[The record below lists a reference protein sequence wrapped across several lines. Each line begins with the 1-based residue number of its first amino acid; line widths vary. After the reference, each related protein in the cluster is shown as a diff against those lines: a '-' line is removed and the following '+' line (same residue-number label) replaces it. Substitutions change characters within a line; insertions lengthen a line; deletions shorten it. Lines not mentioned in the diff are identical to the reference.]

1 MDIVVHTNAPEPVYE
16 QIVRQIHDAV
26 KAGPLKPDT
35 PLPTVRQLAGDL
47 VINRN
52 TVARAYR
59 ILEEQ
64 GVILTAGR
72 KGTFIR
78 QDAVRE
84 VAKVRTTRA
93 EPLSGFSRVARIL
106 TAVVLPAPL
115 GPSRPSTLPVR
126 AEKSTPHRARTEPY
140 DFSRPSTTIASL
152 MRSRLVERPGSADKA
167 L

>member
-1 MDIVVHTNAPEPVYE
+1 MDIVVEVNAPEPVYE

-26 KAGPLKPDT
+26 KSGALEPEA

-72 KGTFIR
+72 KGTFVR
-78 QDAVRE
+78 QDAARE
-84 VAKVRTTRA
+84 VARVKTTRA
-93 EPLSGFSRVARIL
+93 ERVMRRVITTLIGEGLSRK
-106 TAVVLPAPL
+106 
-115 GPSRPSTLPVR
+115 
-126 AEKSTPHRARTEPY
+126 E
-140 DFSRPSTTIASL
+140 IADIFTSAL
-152 MRSRLVERPGSADKA
+152 NVEGRKG
-167 L
+167 

>member
-1 MDIVVHTNAPEPVYE
+1 MDIVIQTNAPEPVYE

-26 KAGPLKPDT
+26 KSGKLKPDT

-84 VAKVRTTRA
+84 VAKVRTSRA
-93 EPLSGFSRVARIL
+93 ERVVRRVVRTLLGEGLSRKEIDDIFTTALSVEARK
-106 TAVVLPAPL
+106 
-115 GPSRPSTLPVR
+115 G
-126 AEKSTPHRARTEPY
+126 
-140 DFSRPSTTIASL
+140 
-152 MRSRLVERPGSADKA
+152 
-167 L
+167 

>member
-1 MDIVVHTNAPEPVYE
+1 MDIVIQTNAPEPVYE

-26 KAGPLKPDT
+26 KSGKLKPDT

-47 VINRN
+47 AINRN

-59 ILEEQ
+59 ILEDQ

-84 VAKVRTTRA
+84 VAKVKTSRA
-93 EPLSGFSRVARIL
+93 ERVMRRVIRTLLGEGMSRKEIADIFTTALSIEARK
-106 TAVVLPAPL
+106 
-115 GPSRPSTLPVR
+115 G
-126 AEKSTPHRARTEPY
+126 
-140 DFSRPSTTIASL
+140 
-152 MRSRLVERPGSADKA
+152 
-167 L
+167 

>member
-1 MDIVVHTNAPEPVYE
+1 MDIVIHTNAPEPVYE

-26 KAGPLKPDT
+26 KSGTLKPDT

-47 VINRN
+47 VVNRN

-93 EPLSGFSRVARIL
+93 ERVMRRVVRTLLGEGLSRQEIADIFSTVLSVEARK
-106 TAVVLPAPL
+106 
-115 GPSRPSTLPVR
+115 G
-126 AEKSTPHRARTEPY
+126 
-140 DFSRPSTTIASL
+140 
-152 MRSRLVERPGSADKA
+152 
-167 L
+167 

>member
-1 MDIVVHTNAPEPVYE
+1 MDIVIHTNAPEPVYE

-26 KAGPLKPDT
+26 KSGKLKPDT

-84 VAKVRTTRA
+84 VAKARTSRAERVMRRVVRTLLG
-93 EPLSGFSRVARIL
+93 EGLSRKEIADIFTSVLSTEARK
-106 TAVVLPAPL
+106 
-115 GPSRPSTLPVR
+115 G
-126 AEKSTPHRARTEPY
+126 
-140 DFSRPSTTIASL
+140 
-152 MRSRLVERPGSADKA
+152 
-167 L
+167 

>member
-1 MDIVVHTNAPEPVYE
+1 MDILIQTAAPEPVYE

-26 KAGPLKPDT
+26 KSGKLKPDT

-93 EPLSGFSRVARIL
+93 DRVMRR
-106 TAVVLPAPL
+106 VV
-115 GPSRPSTLPVR
+115 STLLGEGLSRKEIADIFTSVLSI
-126 AEKSTPHRARTEPY
+126 EARK
-140 DFSRPSTTIASL
+140 
-152 MRSRLVERPGSADKA
+152 G
-167 L
+167 

>member
-1 MDIVVHTNAPEPVYE
+1 MNIAIQTNAPEPVYE

-26 KAGPLKPDT
+26 KSGSLKPDT

-84 VAKVRTTRA
+84 VATVRTTRA
-93 EPLSGFSRVARIL
+93 ERVMRRVVRTLLGEGLSRKEIAEIFTSVLSIEARK
-106 TAVVLPAPL
+106 
-115 GPSRPSTLPVR
+115 G
-126 AEKSTPHRARTEPY
+126 
-140 DFSRPSTTIASL
+140 
-152 MRSRLVERPGSADKA
+152 
-167 L
+167 

>member
-1 MDIVVHTNAPEPVYE
+1 MAMDDIVIQTNAPEPVYE

-26 KAGPLKPDT
+26 KSGRLKPDT

-78 QDAVRE
+78 QGAVRE
-84 VAKVRTTRA
+84 VAKVRTSRA
-93 EPLSGFSRVARIL
+93 ERVMRRVVRTLLGEGLNRKEIADIFSTALSVE
-106 TAVVLPAPL
+106 
-115 GPSRPSTLPVR
+115 VR
-126 AEKSTPHRARTEPY
+126 K
-140 DFSRPSTTIASL
+140 
-152 MRSRLVERPGSADKA
+152 G
-167 L
+167 

>member
-1 MDIVVHTNAPEPVYE
+1 MNIVIQTSAPEPVYE

-26 KAGPLKPDT
+26 KSGQLKSDT

-64 GVILTAGR
+64 GVVLTAGR

-78 QDAVRE
+78 PDAARE
-84 VAKVRTTRA
+84 VAKVKTTRA
-93 EPLSGFSRVARIL
+93 ERVLRRVVRGFLGEGLSRKEIADIFTSVLSIEARK
-106 TAVVLPAPL
+106 
-115 GPSRPSTLPVR
+115 G
-126 AEKSTPHRARTEPY
+126 
-140 DFSRPSTTIASL
+140 
-152 MRSRLVERPGSADKA
+152 
-167 L
+167 